1 MSWVPWQ
8 AGTSLSRTWKV
19 ENPVPARIS
28 EPEFRMSIMTIVRA
42 YKAESELVNG
52 VMRDVGVCSAAV
64 AMIVGKILRV
74 NRVLW
79 QAEKRVFVWL
89 AGGSDPYGCC

>member
-1 MSWVPWQ
+1 MQNLPC
-8 AGTSLSRTWKV
+8 SRILDKGD
-19 ENPVPARIS
+19 
-28 EPEFRMSIMTIVRA
+28 FKIVRA